1 MITFVNPTGD
11 DVTFSQ
17 QPLHGRAPWPG
28 IVLDDDGA
36 VVDWPGWRLE
46 GGVWVAGDEYD
57 WAVGAVVVEFEAGE
71 VVDAVVDY
79 PAATPT
85 CEPTPYGAVGSSG
98 GSANGSSAPVVEPPQ
113 TSTLEAPT
121 ARPDMDARGLFLVLF
136 AVTLASAGFDFAQ
149 PMGPR
154 GSPGCQFSI
163 ETPEEFTS
171 RAARTRRT
179 RPARRS
185 SARARSR
192 GPRA

>member
-11 DVTFSQ
+11 DITFSQ

-121 ARPDMDARGLFLVLF
+121 ARPDMRWGLLLVLF
-136 AVTLASAGFDFAQ
+136 AVTLAVAGFDFARRRTLLV
-149 PMGPR
+149 PWLSVR
-154 GSPGCQFSI
+154 I
-163 ETPEEFTS
+163 ETPEEFRS
-171 RAARTRRT
+171 RVARTRRT

-185 SARARSR
+185 
-192 GPRA
+192 